1 MRLAEGPLGAGWVH
15 LLGILLAKG
24 LPEDRTEPRAP
35 KDISCPSTIL
45 FGHNCPGRCQMG
57 GGGRGLQ
64 LWAKSAFHSQNIT
77 ADAASLEGKGKCKG
91 SWKTLFQSFGER
103 LIFLFSIY
111 LGRVGW
117 CFFFFL
123 KAAGKIRFAI
133 ELQRWPTALGRC
145 WGSSKPSLAA
155 SLVPPQSSQLGSHR
169 GTQRLLSH
177 TSNQHLYE
185 RFPLKIWHTK
195 LQTRQLG
202 TS

>member
-1 MRLAEGPLGAGWVH
+1 MAQVGSICLVFSLQRVSLRTGLSPELPRTSPAPAPSY
-15 LLGILLAKG
+15 LGIIVLAGVKW
-24 LPEDRTEPRAP
+24 
-35 KDISCPSTIL
+35 
-45 FGHNCPGRCQMG
+45 G